1 MKYIITEDQYDRI
14 VQSPNRLW
22 ILRRYNLIMIAF
34 LVTKNEVNPCR
45 FTNFQK
51 YDTYFYNVLMDGL
64 HQEYY
69 LIDDF
74 DYAGVVKELEELFYD
89 ELIDEYRN
97 KIRNC

>member
-1 MKYIITEDQYDRI
+1 
-14 VQSPNRLW
+14 
-22 ILRRYNLIMIAF
+22 MISF

-74 DYAGVVKELEELFYD
+74 DYAGVVKELEELFYVD
-89 ELIDEYRN
+89 VTEKYYDGR
-97 KIRNC
+97 RRC